1 MKCNICEIGC
11 DLAEGKSGQCRM
23 YTNKNGQII
32 ERFPHTYFTM
42 FPVSIETVPLLHFFP
57 RGKFLQVCTIGCNF
71 KCEGCIS
78 EVLASRLLSNNK
90 KSGISNE
97 NVINKALDEDC
108 IGIVFCLNDPA
119 VSYFTFRDLAK
130 KARQNNLLIG
140 CSTNGYF
147 TENALKELIPLI
159 DFVNIGIKGY
169 SDERYISCGA
179 RGSGPVFRNLK
190 LLKESDVH
198 VEVSTIY
205 IKGSEDEVIKT
216 AKFVSSLSRDIPF
229 QVMRFVPFG
238 DAAPQI
244 EPTIRES
251 EVLCDKLSQHLNY
264 VYLFNSPGTDHLN
277 TVCPECSKIIFQREF
292 FGPMG
297 SRTLSYLPQEGCE
310 CSTAA
315 FFRGEVSEVSH
326 HEPGF
331 MGGYRITRA
340 LEMIHAILVCLG
352 VKDDYK
358 LAEIWANVM
367 ETGYL
372 EQLHTSSQDLD
383 SYFDVIEHF
392 AALADR
398 KKEGMELVAYM
409 REKLD
414 FIRSVTND
422 IERPRVYYCM
432 GYPLFALNGERIE
445 NNLVEAAGG
454 ESVNTLI
461 DREGKPGVGISH
473 NEFAEM
479 NPEFIFISGFLS
491 TPVSDSYAY
500 CKKHGLS
507 ADALKNR
514 RIYGLRP
521 LWDFGSPRWI
531 LGLMYIANKLH
542 PDIFKFDI
550 DKEANQFYK
559 RFYGVSF
566 DSSRHNR
573 SFYSVSSRQ

>member
-11 DLAEGKSGQCRM
+11 DLAEGQSGQCRM
-23 YTNKNGQII
+23 YINKDDRII
-32 ERFPHTYFTM
+32 ERFPNNYFTM
-42 FPVSIETVPLLHFFP
+42 FPVSIETVPMLHYYP
-57 RGKFLQVCTIGCNF
+57 RGKFLQVCTVGCNF

-78 EVLASRLLSNNK
+78 EILASRLLLTNK

-97 NVINKALDEDC
+97 NVVNKALDEDC

-119 VSYFTFRDLAK
+119 VSYFTFRDLAN

-179 RGSGPVFRNLK
+179 KGSEPVFRNLK

-205 IKGSEDEVIKT
+205 IKGSEDEVINT
-216 AKFVSSLSRDIPF
+216 AKFVSSLSRDISF

-251 EVLCDKLSQHLNY
+251 EVLCGKLKQYLNH

-277 TVCPECSKIIFQREF
+277 TVCAQCSNIISQREF

-297 SRTLSYLPQEGCE
+297 SRTLSYLPQGKCE
-310 CSTAA
+310 CSNPAP
-315 FFRGEVSEVSH
+315 FRGELSEVSH
-326 HEPGF
+326 HESGF

-340 LEMIHAILVCLG
+340 LEMVHAILVCLG
-352 VKDDYK
+352 VKDDHK

-372 EQLHTSSQDLD
+372 EELHTSSQDLD

-454 ESVNTLI
+454 ESVNKLI
-461 DREGKPGVGISH
+461 NREGKPGVSISH
-473 NEFAEM
+473 NEFCDM

-491 TPVSDSYAY
+491 TPVADSYAY
-500 CKKHGLS
+500 CK
-507 ADALKNR
+507 
-514 RIYGLRP
+514 
-521 LWDFGSPRWI
+521 
-531 LGLMYIANKLH
+531 
-542 PDIFKFDI
+542 
-550 DKEANQFYK
+550 
-559 RFYGVSF
+559 
-566 DSSRHNR
+566 
-573 SFYSVSSRQ
+573 